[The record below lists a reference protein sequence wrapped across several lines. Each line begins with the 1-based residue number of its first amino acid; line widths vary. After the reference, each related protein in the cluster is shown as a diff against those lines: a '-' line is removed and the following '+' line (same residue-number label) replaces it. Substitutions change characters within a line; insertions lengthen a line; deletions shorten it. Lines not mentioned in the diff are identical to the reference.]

1 VSHRFEW
8 NPPLILGWFRWKKAK
23 TAPHLRRKLR
33 ELERHL
39 NYRFR
44 RPELLITALKH
55 RSYLDGV
62 GEDRH
67 LSNER
72 LEFLGDAVLDMV
84 VSDYFYRLRPFD
96 EEGALTN
103 IKSVIVSGSVLTEQA
118 RKLQLGRY
126 LLLSHNEANNG
137 GRNRGSILEDT
148 FEALVGALYLDGGVE
163 PSRRFIH
170 RFLLRDAEHILKAR
184 SWKNYKSML
193 LEYAQSQGKEPPVYT
208 VLEEIGP
215 DHDKMY
221 LVEVR
226 FGNGEVLGSGS
237 GRSKKQAEQ
246 RAAEEGVKK
255 VTTPE
260 GG

>member
-1 VSHRFEW
+1 MW
-8 NPPLILGWFRWKKAK
+8 NPPLILGWLRWKNAKA
-23 TAPHLRRKLR
+23 APNLRKRLR
-33 ELERHL
+33 ELEHSL
-39 NYRFR
+39 DYRFK

-84 VSDYFYRLRPFD
+84 VSDYFYRLKPTD
-96 EEGALTN
+96 EEGSLTN

-118 RKLQLGRY
+118 RKLQLGKY

-148 FEALVGALYLDGGVE
+148 FEALVGAIYLDGGIE
-163 PSRRFIH
+163 PARTFIR
-170 RFLLRDAEHILKAR
+170 RFLLNDAEIILKAR

-193 LEYAQSQGKEPPVYT
+193 LEYAQSQGKDAPVYT

-226 FGNGEVLGSGS
+226 LGNGEVLGTGS

-255 VTTPE
+255 ITSL
-260 GG
+260 G